1 MMFVNLGHFEETGIG
16 TGRTRGFY
24 LRRTV
29 EKDKQEGH

>member
-1 MMFVNLGHFEETGIG
+1 MIFLNLGHFEKAGIG

-29 EKDKQEGH
+29 EKDKQESH